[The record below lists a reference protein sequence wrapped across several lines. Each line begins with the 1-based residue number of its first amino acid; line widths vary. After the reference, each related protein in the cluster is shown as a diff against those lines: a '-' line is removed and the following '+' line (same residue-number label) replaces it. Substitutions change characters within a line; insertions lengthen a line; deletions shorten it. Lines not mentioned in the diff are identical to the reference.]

1 MVENSVVKALNGARP
16 RPGENPGGG
25 LVACSAMSPAHPLG
39 ERLIA
44 PQSGASRVDPDST
57 PGIDGRKHAEQ
68 ELPQLAE
75 KLGALQERLWAEGRR
90 ALLLVLQGMDTSGK
104 GGTVGHVISAMNPA
118 GVDVAAFKKPTDEE
132 LAHDFLWRIEKRLPG
147 PGEVVVF
154 DRSHYEDVLVTRVHA
169 LVEEPVWRARYEEIN
184 AFERRL
190 TAAGTT
196 ILKCFL
202 HISYDEQRQRL
213 LARLDDPTKHWK
225 FRERD
230 IDERALWQA
239 YMAAYDEAI
248 ARCSD
253 AAPWFVVPANHKWYR
268 NWAVATLLQET
279 LERIDPSYPPTDLD
293 VAALKRRLAPPN

>member
-1 MVENSVVKALNGARP
+1 MP
-16 RPGENPGGG
+16 
-25 LVACSAMSPAHPLG
+25 PAHPLG

-169 LVEEPVWRARYEEIN
+169 LVEEPVWRARYDEIN

-190 TAAGTT
+190 TAAGTA

-202 HISYDEQRQRL
+202 HISYDEQRERL